1 MFLFLSPSRPTER
14 IGEFARMTCPPP
26 MVPRTML
33 AVTLLIGGGLAIGT
47 PSALAQ
53 ALDTRGSLGG
63 YGGSMANTDSR
74 MGGNGGPVIP
84 YGGKTEGF
92 MPYRLGGGSTLSYQS
107 RSSSST
113 ESTRPTFSLSPML
126 GGTSSLMS
134 GGMGQASGS
143 RTGMSVTSG
152 LRGGMGLGSGMGRPL
167 PGAGGRGGVM
177 PPSFAYP
184 FRQPPSPFL
193 PSGAGMSM

>member
-1 MFLFLSPSRPTER
+1 MRLASRAL
-14 IGEFARMTCPPP
+14 IA
-26 MVPRTML
+26 
-33 AVTLLIGGGLAIGT
+33 ATLLIGWSVAIGA
-47 PSALAQ
+47 PSASAQ

-74 MGGNGGPVIP
+74 MGGNSGPVIP

-107 RSSSST
+107 RSSSSM
-113 ESTRPTFSLSPML
+113 ESTRPSFSLSPMP
-126 GGTSSLMS
+126 GGTSSSMS
-134 GGMGQASGS
+134 GGMGRASGS

-167 PGAGGRGGVM
+167 PGSGGMGGVM
-177 PPSFAYP
+177 PPSFSYP
-184 FRQPPSPFL
+184 FRQPPRLLSSP
-193 PSGAGMSM
+193 GAGMSM